1 METSTSI
8 KKFDPKSLEVILTR
22 VNNLKEV
29 GGIALPADYSAE
41 NALRAALLI
50 LQDPDKQGKTLLD
63 NATSHS
69 VAQALFSMA
78 IQGLNPAK
86 RQCSFIV
93 YGDKLTMQREY
104 AGSIALARRYSNM
117 KDIYA
122 GVIYKG
128 DVFEYAI
135 DTTTGMKHITN
146 HSQRL
151 ENIVDTN
158 IIGAYAVVTFA
169 DGSHNTEIM
178 TMAQIQKSWAQGAAK
193 GDSPAHKNFPGEMAK
208 KSVIY
213 RACKLLIAAS
223 DDSILM
229 EPGEDGR
236 PTRARGMIEAEAN
249 LGTVI
254 DILEDE
260 PIQNTVEVIDP
271 IEETPPTKPEFKREW
286 KNEPSPIVPGPALH
300 PSPKEPGF

>member
-1 METSTSI
+1 MTETTSI
-8 KKFDPKSLEVILTR
+8 KKFDAKSLEVILAR

-29 GGIALPADYSAE
+29 GGIVLPADYSAD
-41 NALRAALLI
+41 NALRSALLI
-50 LQDPDKQGKTLLD
+50 LQDPDKQGKTLLGS
-63 NATSHS
+63 ATPHS

-117 KDIYA
+117 KDVYA

-128 DVFEYAI
+128 DVFEYVI

-151 ENIVDTN
+151 ENLIDTN
-158 IIGAYAVVTFA
+158 IIGAYAVVTFT
-169 DGSHNTEIM
+169 DGSFNTEIM
-178 TMAQIQKSWAQGAAK
+178 TMAQIQKSWAQGPAK
-193 GDSPAHKNFPGEMAK
+193 GDSPAHKYFPGEMAK
-208 KSVIY
+208 KTVIN

-236 PTRARGMIEAEAN
+236 PTRAKGMIEAEAN
-249 LGTVI
+249 LGSVI

-260 PIQNTVEVIDP
+260 PIQNAVEVVDP
-271 IEETPPTKPEFKREW
+271 IEETQQAKPENKREW
-286 KNEPSPIVPGPALH
+286 KNEPSP
-300 PSPKEPGF
+300 KEPGF